1 MHEAAES
8 DPYFIQ
14 SSFFRYAT
22 ILDIV
27 TKNEI

>member
-1 MHEAAES
+1 MHEVVES
-8 DPYFIQ
+8 DQYFIQ

-27 TKNEI
+27 TKNKI